1 VPPLNWLIMTTPH
14 YVSPPTDDP
23 QEVFLEAFRR
33 HAAGI
38 SVITLRQEDGS
49 PTGFTA
55 TSVAS
60 LAADPPMVTL
70 NMATTSSSWPAV
82 EKADHLLIHMLSE
95 GNLSLAKKFADLKE
109 ARFLG
114 VGVQEGPH
122 NTPLVPGAAAYLV
135 GKIIDRVVHY
145 RAATVV
151 LEIVG
156 GGLGDTGP
164 GLAYHGRSYAVAS
177 PLEG

>member
-1 VPPLNWLIMTTPH
+1 MNTSDYQSTSSV
-14 YVSPPTDDP
+14 DP
-23 QEVFLEAFRR
+23 QDIFLEAFRR

-38 SVITLRQEDGS
+38 SVITLRQESGE

-60 LAADPPMVTL
+60 LAADPPMVTI

-82 EKADHLLIHMLSE
+82 EATDHLLIHILSE
-95 GNLSLAKKFADLKE
+95 HNVALAKKFADLKE

-114 VGVQEGPH
+114 VGVKNGPH
-122 NTPLVPGAAAYLV
+122 DLPLLPGASAYLV
-135 GKIIDRVVHY
+135 GKIIDRVVHH

-151 LEIVG
+151 VEVTG
-156 GGLGDTGP
+156 GGLGGP
-164 GLAYHGRSYAVAS
+164 GLGLSYQGRNYAIAAPVAD
-177 PLEG
+177 